1 MSAISIDLM
10 RILRCDSKGTR
21 RRRAKGVT
29 ALAATALLATACAG
43 SGGGGSG
50 AGGGG
55 GSGNSTL
62 TICADAEITGA
73 SASISAPNVFG
84 AEAEIQHINST
95 GGLLGHQLKL
105 VQLNNQ
111 SQPSLAA
118 QVAQECISK
127 YNAWAIIGMTSNL
140 TLVPAIPVVNQAK
153 IPTISW
159 SAGWD
164 WPNSGLSA
172 DQYKGYTFPGRATSA
187 YSDYLMLKDVVVP
200 KHLTRVAMIEANSAG
215 ALTAG
220 AQVEQYVKQFHL
232 TMTDVEQIQPN
243 QTNVSAQVV
252 KLLASHPQALI
263 MNTIAGTSAV
273 TFLQALRAQDPDIPA
288 GVCAGCTT
296 DAFVSSVGGAKGMV
310 NTYDLGTPSMLLKV
324 LPNNS
329 VNKPTFDDINNY
341 YAWMKKAGHTSKT
354 DQDSGVEGWN
364 TVEMLYDAAVSA
376 KSIEADKVKDAL
388 QNAHD
393 DTTGQLWARSP
404 DNYDNVNQQNAIVT
418 FQADGSLKYVPS
430 PSSS

>member
-1 MSAISIDLM
+1 MNLEH
-10 RILRCDSKGTR
+10 ILRRGSKGHR
-21 RRRAKGVT
+21 HHGAKVVT
-29 ALAATALLATACAG
+29 ATAAIALLATACAG
-43 SGGGGSG
+43 NGGGS
-50 AGGGG
+50 GGGG
-55 GSGNSTL
+55 GSSAGNSTL

-84 AEAEIQHINST
+84 AQAEINHINAT

-111 SQPSLAA
+111 SEPSLAA
-118 QVAQECISK
+118 QVAQECVSK
-127 YNAWAIIGMTSNL
+127 YNAWAVIGMTSNL
-140 TLVPAIPVVNQAK
+140 TLVPAIPVVNEAK
-153 IPTISW
+153 VPTISW
-159 SAGWD
+159 SAGWN
-164 WPNSGLSA
+164 WPDSGLSA
-172 DQYKGYTFPGRATSA
+172 AQYEGYAFPGRATSA

-200 KHLTRVAMIEANSAG
+200 KGLTRVAMIEANSAG
-215 ALTAG
+215 ALSAG
-220 AQVEQYVKQFHL
+220 AQVEQYVKDFHL

-273 TFLQALRAQDPDIPA
+273 TFLQALRAQDPTIPA

-296 DAFVSSVGGAKGMV
+296 ASFVESVGGAQDMV

-324 LPNNS
+324 LPDNAA
-329 VNKPTFDDINNY
+329 NKATFTDINNY
-341 YAWMKKAGHTSKT
+341 YAWMQKSGYTSKT

-364 TVEMLYDAAVSA
+364 SVEMLYDAAVSA
-376 KSIEADKVKDAL
+376 KSVAADQVKDAL
-388 QNAHD
+388 QHAHD
-393 DTTGQLWARSP
+393 DTTGQLWDRSP
-404 DNYDNVNQQNAIVT
+404 GNYDNVNQQNAIVT
-418 FQADGSLKYVPS
+418 YQADGSLTYVPS